1 MLYGKQKAVIVYIKR
16 EERGEIM
23 TKLLEKA
30 FKKASKLP
38 LVDQNAL
45 AKWVLEELEAEKKW
59 ELMFA
64 ESEDVLDKIADEAL
78 TEHKKGKTKLLDINC
93 L

>member
-1 MLYGKQKAVIVYIKR
+1 
-16 EERGEIM
+16 M

-30 FKKASKLP
+30 FKEASKLP
-38 LVDQNAL
+38 VVDQNAL
-45 AKWVLEELEAEKKW
+45 AKWVLEELESEKKW

-64 ESEDVLDKIADEAL
+64 ESEDVLDKLADEAL
-78 TEHKKGKTKLLDINC
+78 TEHKKGKTKPLDINR

>member
-1 MLYGKQKAVIVYIKR
+1 
-16 EERGEIM
+16 M
-23 TKLLEKA
+23 TQLLEKA
-30 FKKASKLP
+30 FKEASKLP
-38 LVDQNAL
+38 VIDQNAL

-64 ESEDVLDKIADEAL
+64 ESEDVLDKLADEAVAAH
-78 TEHKKGKTKLLDINC
+78 HKDKTKPLDIDR

>member
-1 MLYGKQKAVIVYIKR
+1 
-16 EERGEIM
+16 M
-23 TKLLEKA
+23 TQLLEKA
-30 FKKASKLP
+30 FKEASKLP
-38 LVDQNAL
+38 VVDQNAL

-64 ESEDVLDKIADEAL
+64 ESEDVLDKLADEAL
-78 TEHKKGKTKLLDINC
+78 AEHKKGKTKPLDIDC